1 MQKRERIA
9 PAYLQRVKD
18 CLRRVI
24 EHAASKKVRIALES
38 RRGYEEIPT
47 ERELPG
53 LLEEMNSAP
62 LGYWHDFGH
71 SQIKEN
77 LGFLDHAE
85 WLRAIGPR
93 AFGCHVQDC
102 IWPAKDHEVPFTGDV
117 NFEKLVPQPEQNGRC
132 NSAVGAKV
140 EGTLWRMKKILVTI
154 FQLSVTIGVLYWVYH
169 DPARRAQMV
178 EAIRN
183 AQYRWVLMGILAYVV
198 VEIAA
203 AFRWHV
209 LLRVQKIQLTL
220 PRLSGL
226 FFIGMFY
233 NQFLPGGTG
242 GDIIKSYYLL
252 KETPDK
258 KAGALLAVVFDRF
271 IGLVALVA
279 ITATLIGLRYD
290 FLSQKPETRSL
301 LWLLL
306 FLLGA
311 SVIFLLGT
319 FVISGFKLLHSLP
332 ARFPGRDRLIE
343 ISAAYHLYAH
353 HWRATLVAFGASLV
367 AHLATFATF
376 LCAAYALAAPVP
388 LLNFFAVMPVERTI
402 SALPISFAG
411 IGLREKILQ
420 IMLNGLCGVPEA
432 KAILIGSLSFL
443 IILVCCLPG
452 AIVYLF
458 YKPSGAVAR
467 VPLREMEQ
475 EVVTL
480 EHEIG
485 EAE

>member
-1 MQKRERIA
+1 
-9 PAYLQRVKD
+9 
-18 CLRRVI
+18 
-24 EHAASKKVRIALES
+24 
-38 RRGYEEIPT
+38 
-47 ERELPG
+47 
-53 LLEEMNSAP
+53 
-62 LGYWHDFGH
+62 
-71 SQIKEN
+71 
-77 LGFLDHAE
+77 
-85 WLRAIGPR
+85 
-93 AFGCHVQDC
+93 
-102 IWPAKDHEVPFTGDV
+102 
-117 NFEKLVPQPEQNGRC
+117 
-132 NSAVGAKV
+132 
-140 EGTLWRMKKILVTI
+140 MKKILVTL
-154 FQLSVTIGVLYWVYH
+154 FQLSVTVGVLYWVYH
-169 DPARRAQMV
+169 DPNRRAQMA

-183 AQYRWVLMGILAYVV
+183 ADYRWVGIGILAYVV

-209 LLRVQKIQLTL
+209 LLKVQKIHLTL
-220 PRLSGL
+220 PRLTGL

-242 GDIIKSYYLL
+242 GDIMKSYYLL

-290 FLSQKPETRSL
+290 FLSQKPETRNL

-306 FLLGA
+306 FLLGT
-311 SVIFLLGT
+311 SVAFLLAT

-332 ARFPGRDRLIE
+332 TRFPGRDRLIE

-353 HWRATLVAFGASLV
+353 HWRATLVAFGVSVV

-376 LCAAYALAAPVP
+376 LCAAYALGAPVP
-388 LLNFFAVMPVERTI
+388 LVNFFAVMPIERTI

-411 IGLREKILQ
+411 IGLREKVLQ

-452 AIVYLF
+452 AVVYLF
-458 YKPSGAVAR
+458 YKPSRPAAHVS
-467 VPLREMEQ
+467 LREMEQ

-480 EHEIG
+480 EHELG